1 MGIPHIPVLVDEVV
15 STLVTKRDGC
25 YLDTTFGGGG
35 HSRALLR
42 HLAPT
47 ANLFVSDRDPVA
59 VNLAQQLAATDS
71 RVTCDTAKFSEL
83 AQILSKYQLRA
94 FDGILM
100 DIGVSSMQLDD
111 AARGFSFLRDG
122 PLDMRMNSTHG
133 ETAANWLNRASFNE
147 ISQVLKEF
155 GEERDFHRITKAIL
169 EARPLTST
177 TQLVRV
183 INQAARVRDLRKH
196 VATRVFQAVRIYLN
210 DELEELRKGLSTVGQ
225 LLAISGRLAV
235 ISFHSLEH
243 RIVRNQF
250 LTWSAAKLPA
260 KLPVR
265 GEQNRSMKIIEHSIR
280 PSNREFQTNKRAT
293 SALMQVIERVE

>member
-71 RVTCDTAKFSEL
+71 RVTYDTAKFSEL

-155 GEERDFHRITKAIL
+155 GEERDSHRITKAIL

-265 GEQNRSMKIIEHSIR
+265 GEQNRLMKIIEHSIR

>member
-35 HSRALLR
+35 HSRALLH

-47 ANLFVSDRDPVA
+47 AQLFVSDRDPVA
-59 VNLAQQLAATDS
+59 INMAQQLAATDS
-71 RVTCDTAKFSEL
+71 RVTYDTAKFSEL
-83 AQILSKYQLRA
+83 GQILSKHQLSA

-111 AARGFSFLRDG
+111 AARGFSFQRDG

-133 ETAANWLNRASFNE
+133 ETAADWLNRASFNE

-155 GEERDFHRITKAIL
+155 GEERDSHRIAKAIL
-169 EARPLTST
+169 AARPLAST

-183 INQAARVRDLRKH
+183 INQAAKVRDVRKH

-210 DELEELRKGLSTVGQ
+210 DELEELQKGLSTAGQ
-225 LLAISGRLAV
+225 LLALSGRLAV

-250 LTWSAAKLPA
+250 LTWSAVKLPA
-260 KLPVR
+260 KLPIR
-265 GEQNRSMKIIEHSIR
+265 GAQNRPMRIIEHSIR
-280 PSNREFQTNKRAT
+280 PSNRELQTNKRA
-293 SALMQVIERVE
+293 SAALMQVIERVE